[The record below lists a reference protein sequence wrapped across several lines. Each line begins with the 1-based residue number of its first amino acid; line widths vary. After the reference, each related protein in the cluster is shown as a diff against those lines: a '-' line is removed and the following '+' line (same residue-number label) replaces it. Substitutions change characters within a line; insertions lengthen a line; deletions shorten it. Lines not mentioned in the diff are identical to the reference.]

1 MKPKP
6 FDGLNHFTFPV
17 GTSVSPMSAFWISP
31 RPSFRREAIGR
42 SLLRSFRGK
51 NTGRLSNGYRNTTES
66 PRRRLHFPG
75 TSFIPIT
82 REISVFSPADCT
94 LRSRRPP
101 AEKVLS
107 GLPRPGADPAR
118 RPPSIYTPERWF
130 SSTNMGYHG
139 EQRNDIFS
147 ASFPLERDADAY
159 AFRA

>member
-6 FDGLNHFTFPV
+6 FDALNHFTLPV
-17 GTSVSPMSAFWISP
+17 GTSVSPMSAFWMSP

-51 NTGRLSNGYRNTTES
+51 NTGRVPNGLAQYDGKSARPAAF
-66 PRRRLHFPG
+66 PRA
-75 TSFIPIT
+75 SFIPIT

-94 LRSRRPP
+94 LRSRRPS
-101 AEKVLS
+101 AEKLLS
-107 GLPRPGADPAR
+107 GLPRPGVDPAKR
-118 RPPSIYTPERWF
+118 HPRIYPPERWF

-147 ASFPLERDADAY
+147 ASFPLERDADA
-159 AFRA
+159 